1 MADRID
7 QFLSHRGF
15 GTRSEVRRLIV
26 HGRVRI
32 DGKRVKS
39 AGDHVEGGKVTLD
52 GVEVPVGI
60 ESATLLFHKP
70 LGYACSTDPAEAPL
84 VEELVPEAYRHL
96 GLNSA
101 GRLDRETSG
110 LLIMTDDGAL
120 IHRLTSPKAHRGKR
134 YRIVYS
140 GHLSSHA
147 VDRVAKGLHLPDD
160 PNPCLPARLDLGEDT
175 PDGFHQAIL
184 VLQEGRYH
192 QVRRMI
198 AELGGFVERLHR
210 DRIGGLDLPADLAP
224 GQMREI
230 TDAELELL
238 QHGDVP

>member
-15 GTRSEVRRLIV
+15 GTRTDVRKVIAY
-26 HGRVRI
+26 GRVRI
-32 DGKRVKS
+32 NGRKVKS
-39 AGDHVEGGKVTLD
+39 HGQHVEGGRVTVD

-60 ESATLLFHKP
+60 ETATLLFHKP
-70 LGYACSTDPAEAPL
+70 LGYACSTDPAESPL
-84 VEELVPEAYRHL
+84 VEELIPPEYQHL

-101 GRLDRETSG
+101 GRLDRDTSG
-110 LLIMTDDGAL
+110 LLVMTDDGAL

-147 VDRVAKGLHLPDD
+147 VDRVTKGIHLPDD
-160 PNPCLPARLDLGEDT
+160 PNPCLPADLRLEADDA
-175 PDGFHQAIL
+175 DGLHRATLIL
-184 VLQEGRYH
+184 HEGRYH

-198 AELGGFVERLHR
+198 AELGGNVERLHR
-210 DRIGGLDLPADLAP
+210 DRIGGLDLPQDLVP
-224 GQMREI
+224 GAMREV
-230 TDAELELL
+230 TPAELELL
-238 QHGDVP
+238 LHGPEA